1 MKSQWD
7 CFLQNLGEWHGS
19 FTSLSATGEQLSDIP
34 SRLQLEALGSDRQEI
49 RLTLQ
54 RQGQTDVVLNF
65 NSVGIGGGL
74 LFFDTGAF
82 SQGSLQLAPF
92 TQFGAELA
100 FVHGDRRLRLVQMFN
115 PSDQQLQQLTLIREC
130 RASSDAP
137 EQPPL
142 TVDDLLGTW
151 QGEAISLYPNWRSP
165 DLYSTQLTMRRD
177 GDHHLAQQLTFRD
190 ASGERTLTSKAEIC
204 GSILKFNQGAQ
215 PIQVLLLPD
224 GASSNCPSQI
234 QRGKSF
240 FLEAGWLMQ
249 SNLRQRLIRRYNE
262 KGEFINLTLVTEQKV
277 R

>member
-7 CFLQNLGEWHGS
+7 CFLQNLGEWYGS
-19 FTSLSATGEQLSDIP
+19 FTSLSATGELLSDTP
-34 SRLQLEALGSDRQEI
+34 SRLQLEAIGSDLQEI

-65 NSVGIGGGL
+65 TSVGLGGGL
-74 LFFDTGAF
+74 LFFETGAF

-92 TQFGAELA
+92 SQFGAELA
-100 FVHGDRRLRLVQMFN
+100 FVHGDRRLRLVQMFD
-115 PSDQQLQQLTLIREC
+115 PGDQQLQNLTLIREY
-130 RASSDAP
+130 RAGSAAP
-137 EQPPL
+137 ERPPL
-142 TVDDLLGTW
+142 TVEDLLGTW
-151 QGEAISLYPNWRSP
+151 QGEAISLYPSWRTP
-165 DLYSTQLTMRRD
+165 DRYSTQLTMRRD
-177 GDHHLAQQLTFRD
+177 GDQHLVQQLTFGDTR
-190 ASGERTLTSKAEIC
+190 GEHTLTSKAEIC
-204 GSILKFNQGAQ
+204 GSTLKFSQGAQ

-249 SNLRQRLIRRYNE
+249 PDLRQRLIRRYNE